1 MASIARTSGSTF
13 TSTTASEFIGK
24 DLTFLAIVIKN
35 NCDAAQSISGEDLAE
50 ELVDTLTQIIT
61 TGDSSYNY
69 GASILI
75 IQQNATGQISL
86 CLEGATSWTATALRN
101 AIRAYGTINSIDVSG
116 TTVTDVGFKL
126 ALS

>member
-1 MASIARTSGSTF
+1 MANIARTSGSTF

-24 DLTFLAIVIKN
+24 DLTWLAIVIKN

-69 GASILI
+69 GANILAL
-75 IQQNATGQISL
+75 QQNATGQISL
-86 CLEGATSWTATALRN
+86 CLEGATGWTATALRN